1 MTSNMQTAALILED
15 LSDTEVTI
23 LTQNQKCCLIS
34 AHLHN
39 LCGDILL
46 PENTAQWHAEVT
58 SAVKLHNQEVS
69 FSVPRYRV
77 LQVH

>member
-46 PENTAQWHAEVT
+46 PAQWHAEVRN
-58 SAVKLHNQEVS
+58 AVKLHNQEVS